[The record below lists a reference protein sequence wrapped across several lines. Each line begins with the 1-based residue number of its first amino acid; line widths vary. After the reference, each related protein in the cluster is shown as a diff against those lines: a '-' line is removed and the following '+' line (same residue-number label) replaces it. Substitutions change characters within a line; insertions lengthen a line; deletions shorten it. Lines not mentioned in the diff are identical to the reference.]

1 MVFHMNVWPGPSKD
15 EVFELL
21 KSLSEVIGPSGNE
34 ASIRNLVVDRLK
46 SVADKLWIDTLGNVI
61 AVKKG
66 SRGNGR
72 FMMAAHMDEIGLFVS
87 HVDDKGFLRA
97 LPIGGLTERSLV
109 YQRVVVRTRDG
120 RTYRGVIGMKPPH
133 VIKPEEARQIP
144 ELKEL
149 FLDIGA
155 SSRDEVLKLGVK
167 VGDIA
172 VFDRELSILSGDR
185 VTGKAIDDRVGLAA
199 MIKAFEYIEAPE
211 LDVYAVATVQEEVG
225 LKGAEVAAYSIT
237 PDLALALDVTV
248 ASDFP
253 GVSEHEWCTQLGR
266 GPAIKIADGRSASG
280 LIAHPEV
287 VDVLLKTAEEL
298 GIPYQVEVLAGGTT
312 DASVIALNKEGVP
325 AGVVSIPS
333 RYIHSPVEVVDLK
346 DVVNTVRLTRA
357 FAQRVSYEWVSSLKE
372 RRLK

>member
-1 MVFHMNVWPGPSKD
+1 M
-15 EVFELL
+15 L
-21 KSLSEVIGPSGNE
+21 KSFSEVIGPSGNE
-34 ASIRNLVVDRLK
+34 SDVRGLVADRLK
-46 SVADKLWIDTLGNVI
+46 GFADGVWVDTLGNVI

-66 SRGNGR
+66 SKGVGR
-72 FMMAAHMDEIGLFVS
+72 LMLAAHMDEIGLFVS
-87 HVDDKGFLRA
+87 HIDDKGFLRV
-97 LPIGGLTERSLV
+97 LPIGGVTERSLI
-109 YQRVVVRTRDG
+109 YQRVIVKTRDG
-120 RTYRGVIGMKPPH
+120 RIYKGVIGMKPPH

-149 FLDIGA
+149 FVDIGA
-155 SSRDEVLKLGVK
+155 SSRDEVSKLGVR
-167 VGDIA
+167 VGDVA
-172 VFDRELSILSGDR
+172 VFDRELSPLSGDR
-185 VTGKAIDDRVGLAA
+185 VTGKAIDDRVGLTA
-199 MIKAFEYIEAPE
+199 MIKAFEYIESPE

-237 PDLALALDVTV
+237 PDVALALDVTV

-253 GVSEHEWCTQLGR
+253 GVSEHEWCTQLGK

-287 VDVLLKTAEEL
+287 VDALVKTAEEL
-298 GIPYQVEVLAGGTT
+298 NIPYQVEVLAGGTT

-346 DVVNTVRLTRA
+346 DIVDTVRLVRA
-357 FAQRVSYEWVSSLKE
+357 FVQRASYDWVSSLKE